1 MSTVIAGDDN
11 RLFSLSVTSD
21 GRPLTEVIECLDRDK
36 EVHYVTIAAR
46 RLMLNDRIKVTQG
59 ITYNLAIIRGE
70 KFSEC
75 YSSDEYLVE
84 KIRKEADRR
93 GYKQPPAEVAHLIF
107 EKIMRTYL
115 ALRDLMGLLIMSEPI
130 KIDSRFSSGLFTIV
144 DPHDKARPQQIWLDD
159 AFFCNMHEG
168 WPHKWGFV
176 FLK

>member
-1 MSTVIAGDDN
+1 MSTVIAGDDH
-11 RLFSLSVTSD
+11 RLFPVSVTSD
-21 GRPLTEVIECLDRDK
+21 GRPVEEVIKYLDRDK
-36 EVHYVTIAAR
+36 EVHYVTVAAR
-46 RLMLNDRIKVTQG
+46 RLMLNDRIKVTKG
-59 ITYNLAIIRGE
+59 ITYNLAVIKGKE
-70 KFSEC
+70 FSGC

-107 EKIMRTYL
+107 EKITREYFTSNG
-115 ALRDLMGLLIMSEPI
+115 LMGLIIMNKPI
-130 KIDSRFSSGLFTIV
+130 KINSPLSSGLFAIV

-159 AFFCNMHEG
+159 SFFCNMREG